1 MSAWKSRDRLR
12 ALSIVTAAPPVAQL
26 DRAPGF
32 EPGCREFESLR
43 AGQSFNLVQGLKV
56 LMGLLNQRLPMVSTE
71 SLFNSLGS
79 GHV

>member
-1 MSAWKSRDRLR
+1 MSAWKSRDKLR

-43 AGQSFNLVQGLKV
+43 AGHIPKRLRQGA
-56 LMGLLNQRLPMVSTE
+56 
-71 SLFNSLGS
+71 FCYLGS
-79 GHV
+79 EKSSNYRVRVERSQMAE

>member
-1 MSAWKSRDRLR
+1 MSARESRDKLR

-43 AGQSFNLVQGLKV
+43 ARQSFNLVQGFKV
-56 LMGLLNQRLPMVSTE
+56 LMGLLNHRRPMVSTE